1 MEAIMSGRELLPGIK
16 AGYYLSCP
24 VRMGL
29 TGVTFSLVR
38 RGQRMQIQA
47 TGPAGVN
54 NELPEKDASPGG
66 HLRREALQDPQ
77 DPVIPKPPRNTTKQY
92 TAHWEA
98 SADAERR
105 GGRRCME
112 SGDKESDG

>member
-1 MEAIMSGRELLPGIK
+1 
-16 AGYYLSCP
+16 
-24 VRMGL
+24 
-29 TGVTFSLVR
+29 
-38 RGQRMQIQA
+38 
-47 TGPAGVN
+47 
-54 NELPEKDASPGG
+54 G

-105 GGRRCME
+105 GGGDAWRAGIKRNAAPKVNVQME
-112 SGDKESDG
+112 KKKSVVH